1 MQTIILASQ
10 SPRRKELLAMLSVP
24 FTVQESRID
33 ERALDA
39 ADTLAGIRRTPA
51 QKAAAMAEAKGLD
64 VSRTAPVDSIIIA
77 ADTIVA
83 QGEEILHKPKD
94 AVDAI
99 QMLHRLS
106 GNTHTVHTGMSV
118 IYKSEQNEIVH
129 TSVSSTQVVFRPLT
143 DAEIRAYVATEEPLD
158 KAGAYGIQ
166 GKGAFCVERLEG
178 DYYTVVGLP
187 LTKLYLELWEN
198 GVCLTDFWQ
207 SSPSRLD
214 TNQIQSY

>member
-1 MQTIILASQ
+1 
-10 SPRRKELLAMLSVP
+10 
-24 FTVQESRID
+24 
-33 ERALDA
+33 
-39 ADTLAGIRRTPA
+39 
-51 QKAAAMAEAKGLD
+51 
-64 VSRTAPVDSIIIA
+64 
-77 ADTIVA
+77 
-83 QGEEILHKPKD
+83 
-94 AVDAI
+94 
-99 QMLHRLS
+99 
-106 GNTHTVHTGMSV
+106 MSV

-187 LTKLYLELWEN
+187 LTKLYLELREN

-207 SSPSRLD
+207 SSPSSLD